1 MENELYHYG
10 VRGMKWGIRRY
21 QNYDG
26 TLNKKGQKK
35 LKKVIDKNRKGT
47 YIKFRRAAE
56 GQLHNSKWYKINS
69 MFTDDAPQNA
79 NHGHPF
85 SYYVR
90 DHVYGGK
97 TERYMKD
104 WKDAWNN
111 FVDSKPEVLR
121 EFIGDLSNQTMS
133 SGKTYLDYILENT
146 EQYDRLD

>member
-1 MENELYHYG
+1 MENELYHHG
-10 VRGMKWGIRRY
+10 IKGQKWGVRRY

-35 LKKVIDKNRKGT
+35 LKRAIDKNRKGT

-69 MFTDDAPQNA
+69 MYDDGEA
-79 NHGHPF
+79 GD
-85 SYYVR
+85 VR
-90 DHVYGGK
+90 YDYFREKAYGK
-97 TERYMKD
+97 DKKSRERYYSD

-111 FVDSKPEVLR
+111 LVDSRPEVFR

-133 SGKTYLDYILENT
+133 NGKTYLDYILENT
-146 EQYDRLD
+146 EQYDRVD